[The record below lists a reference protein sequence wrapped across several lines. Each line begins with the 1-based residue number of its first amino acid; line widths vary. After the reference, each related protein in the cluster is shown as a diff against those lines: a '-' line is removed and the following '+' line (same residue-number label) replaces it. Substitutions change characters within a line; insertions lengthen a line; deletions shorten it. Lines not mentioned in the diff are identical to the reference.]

1 MEKMFNEAV
10 IMRMGDRIIQAN
22 PRIQEDKSY
31 PDNEVE
37 FIRIGD
43 RYIQANPKILEDEKF
58 PVVKDVYRDHYRRKR
73 AMLRSKRW

>member
-1 MEKMFNEAV
+1 MFNETA
-10 IMRMGDRIIQAN
+10 IMRKGDRILQAN
-22 PRIQEDKSY
+22 PGILEDKSY
-31 PDNEVE
+31 PNNDAE